1 MPATASTMMEL
12 GTTAPDFTLPN
23 VDGVP
28 VSLDQFRGCDALL
41 VMFICNHCPFVV
53 HIREE
58 LIRLA
63 NDVLPRNVG
72 VVAINSND
80 SDAYPDDSPAKMG
93 IDSRQ
98 FNYPFY
104 YLFDETQDI
113 AKAYGAACTP
123 DFFLFDGDQK
133 LVYRGQLD
141 ESRPKNDTP
150 VTGSDLRAAI
160 AAVLAGTPVAS
171 EQKPS
176 LGCNIKWKPGNEPEY
191 FTAS

>member
-1 MPATASTMMEL
+1 MSATASTMMEL
-12 GTTAPDFTLPN
+12 GTAAPHFTLPN

-28 VSLDQFRGCDALL
+28 VSLDRFRECDAIL

-63 NDVLPRNVG
+63 SEFIPKNVG

-80 SDAYPDDSPAKMG
+80 SDAYPDDSAAKMA

-104 YLFDETQDI
+104 YLYDETQAV

-123 DFFLFDGDQK
+123 DFFLFDGDQT

-160 AAVLAGTPVAS
+160 NAVLAGTPVP
-171 EQKPS
+171 EQQKPS

-191 FTAS
+191 FHAS